1 VAFEDRYVTAT
12 PEGVS
17 LDVVLAG
24 FGSRFIAFALDFL
37 VQVVAYVL
45 LLLLTFGVVLQH
57 ASGSSLLVARGV
69 IALVTLLDFIGYFI
83 VCELL
88 FGGRTL
94 GKRATGI
101 RVVRVGGQPVGWWS
115 SLLRNIF
122 RLIDMMPGIVYFVG
136 GILILSTKRNQRL
149 GDLVGNTIVI
159 RERVAA
165 VTGQW
170 GGAWADPS
178 AYGAPAPQPA
188 GAWGA
193 SFQQGAWLPP
203 ELAHWDVSAV
213 PEQELV
219 LARTFLTNRAGY
231 DAVARDRLAG
241 ELANRIWPY
250 VAGPTV
256 PPHPEVFLDAVLRVK
271 AARG

>member
-37 VQVVAYVL
+37 VQAAAYVVL
-45 LLLLTFGVVLQH
+45 LFLIFGVMLEH
-57 ASGSSLLVARGV
+57 ASGTSLLVAQGV
-69 IALVTLLDFIGYFI
+69 LALVTLLDFIGYFI

-88 FGGRTL
+88 FAGRTL

-115 SLLRNIF
+115 SLLRNIL
-122 RLIDMMPGIVYFVG
+122 RLVDMMPGTVYLVG
-136 GILILSTKRNQRL
+136 AILILSTKRNQRL

-165 VTGQW
+165 VAGQQ
-170 GGAWADPS
+170 GGWSDPS
-178 AYGAPAPQPA
+178 AYGTPAPQAP

-193 SFQQGAWLPP
+193 SFQQAAWLPP

-213 PEQELV
+213 PEQELM
-219 LARTFLTNRAGY
+219 LARTFLANRAGY
-231 DAVARDRLAG
+231 DAIARDRLAG
-241 ELANRIWPY
+241 QLANRIWPY